1 MSSMLDTFNFDKML
15 CFTLYSTTN
24 AMMRNYTKPLAE
36 LGITYPQLLVLAA
49 LWNQNNLSSS
59 ELSEQTL
66 FDLGSLTPIIKR
78 LEKSGFV
85 KVSVDTLDR
94 RRKYISLTE
103 SGRDLK
109 GPVGKI
115 FENTKC
121 KLNLTS
127 SEVEYTLKV
136 CQKIKKELISF

>member
-1 MSSMLDTFNFDKML
+1 MSSSL
-15 CFTLYSTTN
+15 
-24 AMMRNYTKPLAE
+24 
-36 LGITYPQLLVLAA
+36 
-49 LWNQNNLSSS
+49 
-59 ELSEQTL
+59 LSEQTL

-78 LEKSGFV
+78 LEKAGFIV
-85 KVSVDTLDR
+85 VSVDALDR

-103 SGRDLK
+103 SGKDLK

-127 SEVEYTLKV
+127 SEVDSTLKV
-136 CQKIKKELISF
+136 CQKIKKELKY

>member
-49 LWNQNNLSSS
+49 LWNQNHLSSS

-78 LEKSGFV
+78 LEKAGFV
-85 KVSVDTLDR
+85 IVSVDMLDR

-103 SGRDLK
+103 SGQNLK
-109 GPVGKI
+109 DPVAKI
-115 FENTKC
+115 FQDTQC
-121 KLNLTS
+121 KLNLNE
-127 SEVEYTLKV
+127 SEVDSTLKV
-136 CQKIKKELISF
+136 CKKIKNELMV

>member
-1 MSSMLDTFNFDKML
+1 MLDTFNFDKML

-24 AMMRNYTKPLAE
+24 AMMRNYNKPLSE

-49 LWNQNNLSSS
+49 LWNQNHLSSS

-78 LEKSGFV
+78 LEKAGFV
-85 KVSVDTLDR
+85 VVSVDTLDR

-103 SGRDLK
+103 SGQNLK
-109 GPVGKI
+109 DPVAKI
-115 FENTKC
+115 FHDTKC
-121 KLNLTS
+121 KLNLNEN
-127 SEVEYTLKV
+127 EVDSTLKV
-136 CQKIKKELISF
+136 CAKIKYELKL

>member
-24 AMMRNYTKPLAE
+24 AMMRNYTKPLSE

-49 LWNQNNLSSS
+49 LWNQNHLSSS

-78 LEKSGFV
+78 LEKAGFV
-85 KVSVDTLDR
+85 VVSVDTLDR

-103 SGRDLK
+103 SGQNLK
-109 GPVGKI
+109 DPVAKI
-115 FENTKC
+115 FQDTKC
-121 KLNLTS
+121 KLNLNEN
-127 SEVEYTLKV
+127 EVDSTLKV
-136 CQKIKKELISF
+136 CAKIKYELKL